1 MSEKRQ
7 QIKSFGCVAATFPD
21 QDILAFLLLMS
32 MMSIQYV
39 CLLESNA
46 VCTSQH
52 TIRAVVLLQTNKR
65 LKATGSMF
73 NGW

>member
-7 QIKSFGCVAATFPD
+7 QIKSFSCVAPTFPD

-39 CLLESNA
+39 CLLESTA
-46 VCTSQH
+46 VLHITAYHQ
-52 TIRAVVLLQTNKR
+52 
-65 LKATGSMF
+65 GS
-73 NGW
+73 GASADK

>member
-7 QIKSFGCVAATFPD
+7 QIKSFGCVAAATFPD

-39 CLLESNA
+39 CLLESTA
-46 VCTSQH
+46 VLHITAYDQ
-52 TIRAVVLLQTNKR
+52 
-65 LKATGSMF
+65 GS
-73 NGW
+73 GASADK

>member
-7 QIKSFGCVAATFPD
+7 QIKSFSCVAPTFPD

-39 CLLESNA
+39 CLLESTA
-46 VCTSQH
+46 VCTVHITACHQ
-52 TIRAVVLLQTNKR
+52 
-65 LKATGSMF
+65 GS
-73 NGW
+73 GASADK